1 MHYKENGKT
10 YHRSLGRLKYSLGKP
25 RRYRNCLYQGRKE
38 IKVDVIVYRERSFKE
53 PWFLLVPSRKEDIL
67 PTERIGNF
75 PEEE

>member
-1 MHYKENGKT
+1 
-10 YHRSLGRLKYSLGKP
+10 LGKP

-53 PWFLLVPSRKEDIL
+53 PWFLLVPSGKEDIL